1 MPCGDVLTWL
11 GWLAGKNQAHVPP
24 LSPCSQAAAFFWP
37 APVAILGVAVMASI
51 AAAAVLVRRRRAPPT
66 PPALSLV

>member
-24 LSPCSQAAAFFWP
+24 LSPCSQAAFFWP

>member
-1 MPCGDVLTWL
+1 MPCGDMLTWL
-11 GWLAGKNQAHVPP
+11 GRLAGKNQAHVPP
-24 LSPCSQAAAFFWP
+24 VSPSSQAAFSWP